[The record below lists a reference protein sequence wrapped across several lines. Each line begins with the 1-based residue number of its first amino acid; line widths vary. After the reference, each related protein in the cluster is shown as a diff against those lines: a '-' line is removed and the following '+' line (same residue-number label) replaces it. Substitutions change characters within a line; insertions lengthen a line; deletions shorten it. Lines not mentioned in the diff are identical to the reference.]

1 MTKPSTKQVTG
12 LLAPAGHAGGTLEGK
27 ARQLVAEHGPFNA
40 VAWALDHGPP
50 ELAAVTLAGASLDIV
65 RARGDFDFFF
75 NAVERLAPE
84 QLAQLP
90 EIDAAAVWALALSC
104 RLRLATNRLDE
115 LERRMPTLRQQGR
128 SFLLDFPRTPF
139 DRNDPE
145 TGMQCWVGMMRTL
158 IAAFAGDAERA
169 LQLAAQWKASF
180 PRSTEY
186 DLATVHCATALASCL
201 LGRFGEAER
210 DGQAALATFRDE
222 KIESG
227 VAWSTVCVAFA
238 QLFDGRVAEAE
249 RALDNAGAPEGCTAA
264 RPTRAQASLRAART
278 MALFESGA
286 LVPSLTQ
293 ARTALEA
300 ADEPRVA
307 AFVASDLAVAVRA
320 HLALDEPARALALLE
335 SPRYVPP
342 PEAGAWWNR
351 RLALERAR
359 TALITGELGPLRA
372 PAPPDLLP
380 LMDLIADCRQRPTPI
395 LLRPLR
401 VLAQQA
407 EDARLGDTWAVF
419 QLLKA
424 RVEHDTG
431 NVLQAR
437 RTVTQ
442 LLGSPLQRERV
453 GSLASLARGLPTT
466 FAEALKAL
474 LDNKAAA
481 TAELQRLAAL
491 LGHSQERA
499 SPGAA
504 EIRLSGRERQIAA
517 ALSEGLSNR
526 DIAARLHLTE
536 QTVKWHLWN
545 LFQKLGVR
553 NRLGAVQALA
563 RLGLVPPA

>member
-1 MTKPSTKQVTG
+1 MSKPPTKRAPG
-12 LLAPAGHAGGTLEGK
+12 LAAQMEQAGSAPEGK
-27 ARQLVAEHGPFNA
+27 ARQLVAQHGPIEA
-40 VAWALDHGPP
+40 VTLALDDGPP
-50 ELAAVTLAGASLDIV
+50 ELAAATLAWASLDIV

-75 NAVERLAPE
+75 SAVERLPSE
-84 QLAQLP
+84 QLTQLP

-115 LERRMPTLRQQGR
+115 LERRIVGLRQQGR

-158 IAAFAGDAERA
+158 IAAFAGDAEHA
-169 LQLAAQWKASF
+169 LQLAANWKTSF

-186 DLATVHCATALASCL
+186 DLATVHCATALSYCL
-201 LGRFGEAER
+201 LGRFADAER
-210 DGQAALATFRDE
+210 DGLAALATFRDE

-238 QLFDGRVAEAE
+238 RMFDGRVGEAS
-249 RALDNAGAPEGCTAA
+249 RALEHAGASAGCSPA
-264 RPTRAQASLRAART
+264 RPTRAQASLRAAHT
-278 MALFESGA
+278 MALFESGELTA
-286 LVPSLTQ
+286 SLAQ
-293 ARTALEA
+293 ARAGVEA
-300 ADEPRVA
+300 DDEPRVA
-307 AFVASDLAVAVRA
+307 AFVASDLAVTVRA
-320 HLALDEPARALALLE
+320 HLALGEPARALALLE
-335 SPRYVPP
+335 APRYVPP
-342 PEAGAWWNR
+342 PEAGAWWHR

-372 PAPPDLLP
+372 PAPPDLRP

-442 LLGSPLQRERV
+442 LLTSPLQGERV
-453 GSLASLARGLPTT
+453 GSLASLARGLPGT
-466 FAEALKAL
+466 FTEALKAL
-474 LDNKAAA
+474 LENKAAA
-481 TAELQRLAAL
+481 TADLQRLAAL
-491 LGHSQERA
+491 LGQTREQA
-499 SPGAA
+499 AAGAA
-504 EIRLSGRERQIAA
+504 EVRLSARERQIAA
-517 ALSEGLSNR
+517 ALFEGLSNR

-553 NRLGAVQALA
+553 NRLGAAQALT
-563 RLGLVPPA
+563 RLGFMPPA